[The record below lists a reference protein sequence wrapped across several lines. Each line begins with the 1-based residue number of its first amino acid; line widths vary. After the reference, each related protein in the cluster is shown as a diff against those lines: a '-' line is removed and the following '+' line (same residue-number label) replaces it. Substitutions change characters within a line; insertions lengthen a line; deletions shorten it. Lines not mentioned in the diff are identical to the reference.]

1 MNSQT
6 IKMERDYSALV
17 FWAAAFFMLFW
28 GLGDRQFYV
37 AEGRWAE
44 ITREMF
50 IKHDFFHPTIN
61 WEPYF
66 DKPLLSY
73 WLIALVS
80 IIIGGLNEW
89 SLRLPSAAAGILSLW
104 ATIDLGKRLWSEE
117 VGRAAGWILLTTYG
131 IIFWSRTGV
140 SDTENLAA
148 TILAV
153 AWYWS
158 RRERLEKMKGMET
171 FSTCLIFYLICFI
184 GAHAKGLTS
193 LVIPIIALIPDIF
206 RKGRWRVLFTPG
218 HIAAL
223 AIGIVIY
230 LIPFVYAALTNG
242 HYNENGLALVFQ
254 ENFKRYFEPFDHKE
268 PFYVYFYYL
277 PLLFMPWSPLL
288 ISAIAKISSSWRRLD
303 ENTTWLLTVFFL
315 IFLFF
320 TASGSRRSYYI
331 LPIFPFA
338 ALLAAVFLNGEYG
351 WRRTTIAIQTTLVL
365 IASII
370 EILSPG
376 IVSVMIKPLQLYAP
390 LDLKIA
396 TAAIGFMAALP
407 WILTRSRPNI
417 LRSVTGAGQNIAPLV
432 LSVAVI
438 MGGLFCVQLNMLDQY
453 RTERAFINEVRQK
466 MAGIPQDSI
475 AFYPKTITNLVFYL
489 GVPGRITILKDT
501 DAVRSFLHKDNGE
514 KLIIT
519 TKRYEGELI
528 PALPADIARNPA
540 VQESVDPWERGKGKI
555 QAKHIAWVVDGPARK

>member
-1 MNSQT
+1 MNNQA
-6 IKMERDYSALV
+6 IKIERDYSALV
-17 FWAAAFFMLFW
+17 FWAMAAFILFW
-28 GLGDRQFYV
+28 GLGCRQFYV

-73 WLIALVS
+73 WLIAIVS
-80 IIIGGLNEW
+80 IITGKLNEW

-104 ATIDLGKRLWSEE
+104 ATIDIGKRLWSKE
-117 VGRAAGWILLTTYG
+117 VGRTAGWILLTAYG

-148 TILAV
+148 IILAV

-158 RRERLEKMKGMET
+158 RRDGLEKAKGMEE
-171 FSTCLIFYLICFI
+171 FFTCLVFYLICFI

-193 LVIPIIALIPDIF
+193 LAVPIIALLPDLF

-218 HIAAL
+218 HILAL
-223 AIGIVIY
+223 VIGLAVY
-230 LIPFVYAALTNG
+230 FAPFAYATLTTG
-242 HYNENGLALVFQ
+242 RYNENGLALVFQ
-254 ENFKRYFEPFDHKE
+254 ENFKRYFEPFDHEE

-288 ISAIAKISSSWRRLD
+288 IGAITKISSSWRRLD
-303 ENTTWLLTVFFL
+303 ENTTWLLTAFFL

-338 ALLAAVFLNGEYG
+338 ALLIAVFLQKKYG
-351 WRRTTIAIQTTLVL
+351 WLNILLDIETGLVL
-365 IASII
+365 LASLI
-370 EILSPG
+370 EVLSPG
-376 IVSVMIKPLQLYAP
+376 ILSLLGRRFGFYGP
-390 LDLKIA
+390 LDLRIA
-396 TAAIGFMAALP
+396 TVAIGLLAALP
-407 WILTRSRPNI
+407 WILKRIRPKI
-417 LRSVTGAGQNIAPLV
+417 LTSLTGTGQGIAPLV

-438 MGGLFCVQLNMLDQY
+438 MGGLFCIQLNILERY
-453 RTERAFINEVRQK
+453 RTERAFIDAIHQK
-466 MAGIPQDSI
+466 MPDIRPDSI

-489 GVPGRITILKDT
+489 GAPGQIKILKDA
-501 DAVRSFLHKDNGE
+501 DAVRSFLDKGHGDKF
-514 KLIIT
+514 IIT
-519 TKRYEGELI
+519 TRRYEDGLSK
-528 PALPADIARNPA
+528 ALPNGIAKSPS
-540 VQESVDPWERGKGKI
+540 VQEAVDPWERGKGKL
-555 QAKHIAWVVDGPARK
+555 ASKHIAWLIKGIGK